1 MNFEKSLTGRILS
14 GGEQEEVL
22 KVFSRIGGYSGKRL
36 DELLTKES
44 IVRYLKKCY
53 ERPHRIVDFLE
64 IPPVVNL

>member
-1 MNFEKSLTGRILS
+1 M
-14 GGEQEEVL
+14 
-22 KVFSRIGGYSGKRL
+22 
-36 DELLTKES
+36 LTKES